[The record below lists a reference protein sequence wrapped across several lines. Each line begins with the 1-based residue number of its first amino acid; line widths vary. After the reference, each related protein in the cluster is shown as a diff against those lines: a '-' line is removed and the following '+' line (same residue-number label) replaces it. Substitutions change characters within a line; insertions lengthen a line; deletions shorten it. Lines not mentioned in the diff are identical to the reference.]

1 MASALCLRRILW
13 VALLAAFGAWC
24 RSWMLQG
31 GYGYLDW
38 FFPEPAVGAVGS
50 VVLVRAMDAWRPWG
64 RSHGSGFVWQD
75 GHVVTNSHVVQLT
88 SLLSVHFADGAACRA
103 SVVGTAERCDVALL
117 ELHTTSCSGGTSPF
131 VLPKPL
137 RLAPKPPK
145 LGEEVMAVGHPGNW
159 AWLVGKGAITGVG
172 RDSSRAV
179 QKWEALSEFQRFC
192 AVNGMVFASVPAGR
206 GSSGGPLINGRGEVV
221 GITTWQFQSTPLLTA
236 AVSASTLHQLL
247 PELLQGSGGVSAP
260 TIGVEEHLGPAKL
273 IFPSFR
279 NAQLGVSASGA
290 RLWWPGR
297 PLPWSWR
304 GQELW
309 WLDEVKSIQG
319 KPVES
324 VADVYEV
331 VQSAPVGAQLQL
343 QLKRFGFFDVNA
355 SAVVR
360 CRPPEQHQLLRR
372 LLRATWRAL
381 STAQVALAIHEFTRN
396 VRKDLTKVRS
406 AVEEMEKCGFFN
418 VSHKDDNMK
427 QLSLATA
434 RFLVKGD
441 AFKNLCLP
449 PRSHAQCVVPTN
461 AKKKTWKRV
470 PLFDLCRLN
479 CNAQIIDAPTFC
491 CMHVAQT
498 KTCQLISGGNA
509 TTTSRLMGSVATIC
523 KPMPVL
529 QLLRALKLLWAL
541 ALSVLRD

>member
-1 MASALCLRRILW
+1 MALHVLLRPAAS
-13 VALLAAFGAWC
+13 VAGVEPPQHPVL
-24 RSWMLQG
+24 RSTL
-31 GYGYLDW
+31 
-38 FFPEPAVGAVGS
+38 GS
-50 VVLVRAMDAWRPWG
+50 
-64 RSHGSGFVWQD
+64 
-75 GHVVTNSHVVQLT
+75 
-88 SLLSVHFADGAACRA
+88 ACRA
-103 SVVGTAERCDVALL
+103 CVRSRSRCVAAASPSYAAEGAQVTADSYTYNTLLSAFERGAQPQMALHFLRPMASTSVTPTAATGMVSVGGRNRGER
-117 ELHTTSCSGGTSPF
+117 
-131 VLPKPL
+131 
-137 RLAPKPPK
+137 
-145 LGEEVMAVGHPGNW
+145 
-159 AWLVGKGAITGVG
+159 
-172 RDSSRAV
+172 
-179 QKWEALSEFQRFC
+179 WEALSEFQRFC

-273 IFPSFR
+273 
-279 NAQLGVSASGA
+279 
-290 RLWWPGR
+290 RL
-297 PLPWSWR
+297 
-304 GQELW
+304 ELW

-360 CRPPEQHQLLRR
+360 CRPPQQHQLLRR

-479 CNAQIIDAPTFC
+479 CNAQIIDTPTFC